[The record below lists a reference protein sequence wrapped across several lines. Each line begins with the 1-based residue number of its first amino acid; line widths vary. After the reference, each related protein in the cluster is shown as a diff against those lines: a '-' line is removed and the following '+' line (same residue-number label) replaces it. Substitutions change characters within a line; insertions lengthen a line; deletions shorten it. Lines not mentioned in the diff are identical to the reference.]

1 MGNVYCTDWVEFD
14 LNKGGLQP
22 YLSSDWW
29 DYYDRKLKL
38 QKVMCEASK
47 NSCIL
52 VANQPHPFPLL
63 LLYRISSR

>member
-14 LNKGGLQP
+14 LNKDGLQP
-22 YLSSDWW
+22 YLSSGWW

-47 NSCIL
+47 K
-52 VANQPHPFPLL
+52 
-63 LLYRISSR
+63 LLYTSS